1 MGWVESE
8 RDPDSTYRAM
18 PRIDPGKLDE
28 HYATLTYE
36 VGIFMMEHLRRINRE
51 FRGDF
56 ALAMVLGEIAHH
68 NTRQLVREVIP
79 RSGKSAARFAK
90 DEPLDAHFRRC
101 NALSVAEASGIPRE
115 TVRRKVA
122 KLEDM
127 GLVER
132 DESGG
137 LAITRKVGRHFRGF
151 DRETMVEL
159 VALAEKVRTLAGK

>member
-1 MGWVESE
+1 MS
-8 RDPDSTYRAM
+8 
-18 PRIDPGKLDE
+18 RIDPDKFDE
-28 HYATLTYE
+28 HYATLSYE
-36 VGIFMMEHLRRINRE
+36 VGLFMMEHLRRVNRE

-56 ALAMVLGEIAHH
+56 ALAIVLGEIAHH
-68 NTRQLVREVIP
+68 NARHLMREVIP

-90 DEPLDAHFRRC
+90 DGSFRDHYRRC

-122 KLEDM
+122 KLEAM

-137 LAITRKVGRHFRGF
+137 LAMTRKVGRHYREF
-151 DRETMVEL
+151 DRTTLEDLLE
-159 VALAEKVRTLAGK
+159 LAERIRRTAGGS